1 MQVFK
6 STQAFMHVH
15 ISTVNFS
22 SAHFKKCWFTIN
34 YISVYSPATSKIW
47 HTQRERGGKKWGLE
61 GKLQAHFETFWFAF
75 LHSVSSIPS
84 PSNQNMSNLTRL
96 NAPLWCGEPVFVF
109 FLLEN
114 SNKKKNLMTSS
125 PASHQAFVALK
136 ITPGCGEFT
145 VGNAHSH
152 PTLRPPSQA
161 PGKEPGN
168 KIQYSCWCWRQIR
181 AGGNAGDTSSLQN
194 L

>member
-47 HTQRERGGKKWGLE
+47 HTEREGGKSGLE

-114 SNKKKNLMTSS
+114 SNKKN
-125 PASHQAFVALK
+125 QAFVALK

-152 PTLRPPSQA
+152 PTLRPPSRA

>member
-1 MQVFK
+1 MLRCGAE
-6 STQAFMHVH
+6 SLCLY
-15 ISTVNFS
+15 S
-22 SAHFKKCWFTIN
+22 SCWKI
-34 YISVYSPATSKIW
+34 AT
-47 HTQRERGGKKWGLE
+47 
-61 GKLQAHFETFWFAF
+61 
-75 LHSVSSIPS
+75 
-84 PSNQNMSNLTRL
+84 
-96 NAPLWCGEPVFVF
+96 
-109 FLLEN
+109 
-114 SNKKKNLMTSS
+114 KKNLMTSL

-152 PTLRPPSQA
+152 PTLRPPSRA